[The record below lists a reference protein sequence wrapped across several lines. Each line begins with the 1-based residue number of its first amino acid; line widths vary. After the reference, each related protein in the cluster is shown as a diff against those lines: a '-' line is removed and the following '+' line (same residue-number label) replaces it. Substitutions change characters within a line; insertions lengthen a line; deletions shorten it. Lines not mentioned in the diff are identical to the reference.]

1 MAVLV
6 GWNCCSV
13 TGSCTAAS
21 PAGVAAG
28 SVLCSCIG
36 CRSATGRRLV
46 AGDTSVGGGIVSAGY
61 IAIPSPGGEMLFRLS
76 ILPLDYYHTTAR
88 GMIGRLYIVERSIGI
103 SLSRNIDSLLRE

>member
-13 TGSCTAAS
+13 MDSCTAAS

-36 CRSATGRRLV
+36 CRSATGR
-46 AGDTSVGGGIVSAGY
+46 VSRWGY
-61 IAIPSPGGEMLFRLS
+61 GR
-76 ILPLDYYHTTAR
+76 R
-88 GMIGRLYIVERSIGI
+88 GRCR
-103 SLSRNIDSLLRE
+103 

>member
-61 IAIPSPGGEMLFRLS
+61 RDTEPRRRNVISSFDPATGLLPYHGARDDWSLVYRRKVYRDFAFR
-76 ILPLDYYHTTAR
+76 
-88 GMIGRLYIVERSIGI
+88 G
-103 SLSRNIDSLLRE
+103 

>member
-13 TGSCTAAS
+13 TGSCIAAS

-36 CRSATGRRLV
+36 CRSATGT
-46 AGDTSVGGGIVSAGY
+46 G
-61 IAIPSPGGEMLFRLS
+61 
-76 ILPLDYYHTTAR
+76 
-88 GMIGRLYIVERSIGI
+88 
-103 SLSRNIDSLLRE
+103 